1 MIIRFIKF
9 VRNTETMMV
18 EWKARNGLDI
28 LRVCLSIVF
37 IWFGVLKFFPGLS
50 AAEVIAG
57 KTILKLTFGHVK
69 PAVSLPILAC
79 WECAI
84 GLGLITK
91 RWLSF
96 TLVLLYFQ
104 MAGTLLPLF
113 FFPHETW
120 TVNIFVPT
128 LLGQYIIKNLVLLSS
143 GVVIGAT
150 VQGGAL
156 IASHAAATKGQ
167 QTQML
172 IERYRRRF
180 KDSPVIK

>member
-1 MIIRFIKF
+1 
-9 VRNTETMMV
+9 MV
-18 EWKARNGLDI
+18 AWKARNGLDI
-28 LRVCLSIVF
+28 LRVCLGIVF
-37 IWFGVLKFFPGLS
+37 IWFGALKFFHGLS

-57 KTILKLTFGHVK
+57 KTILKLTFGHVR
-69 PAVSLPILAC
+69 PAVSLPLLAC

-120 TVNIFVPT
+120 TSNIFVPT
-128 LLGQYIIKNLVLLSS
+128 LLGIYHQKPGIVIIGYCNWSNCTRWKLGGKCFSS
-143 GVVIGAT
+143 FRGTICT
-150 VQGGAL
+150 
-156 IASHAAATKGQ
+156 
-167 QTQML
+167 
-172 IERYRRRF
+172 
-180 KDSPVIK
+180 